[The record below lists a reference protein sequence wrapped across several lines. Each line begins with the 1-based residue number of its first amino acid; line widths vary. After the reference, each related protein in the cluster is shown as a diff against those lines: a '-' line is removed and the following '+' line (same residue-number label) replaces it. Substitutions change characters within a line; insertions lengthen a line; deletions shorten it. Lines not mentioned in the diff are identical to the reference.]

1 MRYFTINLNGED
13 VNLRLT
19 SEDAIKIEKNY
30 NVKLFDYIGDSSMTS
45 IINLLRYM
53 LQGGKGQTI
62 SQPEAHQ
69 FFDRLVDEGWKVEQI
84 VMDIILPTAEVSGL
98 LTQSDLETAKEIAA
112 QRKASS
118 QATLK
123 E

>member
-1 MRYFTINLNGED
+1 MKHFTVNLNGED

-53 LQGGKGQTI
+53 LQGGKGQTV

-69 FFDRLVDEGWKVEQI
+69 FFDKLVDEGWKVEQI

-98 LTQSDLETAKEIAA
+98 LTQSDLQLAKDMTEQNKA
-112 QRKASS
+112 QK
-118 QATLK
+118 QATLSQ
-123 E
+123 

>member
-69 FFDRLVDEGWKVEQI
+69 FFDRLVDEEWKVEQI